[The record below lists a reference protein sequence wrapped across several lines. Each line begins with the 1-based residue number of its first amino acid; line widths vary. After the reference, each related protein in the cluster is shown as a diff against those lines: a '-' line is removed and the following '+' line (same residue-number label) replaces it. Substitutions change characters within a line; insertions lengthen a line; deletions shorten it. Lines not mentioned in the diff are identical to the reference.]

1 MDDVHELL
9 VSKFRDEKG
18 MIFIVN
24 IIFRTESINVRISG
38 SRILRKVWVSEEG
51 LDQESNS
58 GAIEN

>member
-18 MIFIVN
+18 MTFIVN